1 MFIGS
6 TGKAAAVPLTCS
18 KRSWLFYSVA
28 PSLAVQSSV
37 HRVSG
42 CLRALT
48 NPHAL
53 GSIPYRIS
61 RRFGGILHIPLEGR
75 SSGGR

>member
-6 TGKAAAVPLTCS
+6 TGKVAAVPLTCS

-28 PSLAVQSSV
+28 PSLSVQSSV

-42 CLRALT
+42 CLRVLT
-48 NPHAL
+48 NLPAL
-53 GSIPYRIS
+53 GSFPYRS
-61 RRFGGILHIPLEGR
+61 GRRCGGTLQIPVEGR